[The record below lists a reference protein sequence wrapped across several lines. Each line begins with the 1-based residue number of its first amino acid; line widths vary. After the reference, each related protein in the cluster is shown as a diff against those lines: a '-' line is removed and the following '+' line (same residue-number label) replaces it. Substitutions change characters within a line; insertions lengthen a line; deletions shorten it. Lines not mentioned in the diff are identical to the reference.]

1 MAYLGLVPSE
11 YSSGPSVRRGGITKA
26 GNPHVRRLLAE
37 AAWAYQGIPR
47 IGRQHAYRQEAL
59 PKVVCDI
66 AWKAQLRLTAR
77 FRRLVARGKANV
89 RRQLECPVPDNCY
102 GRFERGE

>member
-1 MAYLGLVPSE
+1 MVFEHTAEHPSQWAAIRSE
-11 YSSGPSVRRGGITKA
+11 YSSGPSVRHGGITKA
-26 GNPHVRRLLAE
+26 GNPRVRRLLAE

-47 IGRQHAYRQEAL
+47 IGRQHAYRQEGL

-77 FRRLVARGKANV
+77 FKRLVARGKAKPKV
-89 RRQLECPVPDNCY
+89 ATAIAAS
-102 GRFERGE
+102 